1 MNKSLISILIATFF
15 VSTVIIS
22 CKEPSAGKDATKTNE
37 SDTTNY
43 LLKGKA
49 IATETQKQ
57 LAKNLTEAITKGG
70 TEYAIQFCNIQALPL
85 TDSMAKQLNANIKR
99 VSDQPRN
106 INNSA
111 NEKEMAYIQSIK
123 SAIEKGET
131 ANPQV
136 TSSDNEVIGYY
147 PIITNSLCLQCHG
160 NKNTDITKES
170 QNKIASLYPSD
181 KATGYSINQL
191 RGIWVINMKKVSK
204 N

>member
-1 MNKSLISILIATFF
+1 MNKYLSSIIFATLFA
-15 VSTVIIS
+15 STATIS
-22 CKEPSAGKDATKTNE
+22 CKEPSAGKDDTKTNE

-49 IATETQKQ
+49 IATETQKI

-70 TEYAIQFCNIQALPL
+70 TDYAIQFCNIQALPL

-123 SAIEKGET
+123 SVIEKGET